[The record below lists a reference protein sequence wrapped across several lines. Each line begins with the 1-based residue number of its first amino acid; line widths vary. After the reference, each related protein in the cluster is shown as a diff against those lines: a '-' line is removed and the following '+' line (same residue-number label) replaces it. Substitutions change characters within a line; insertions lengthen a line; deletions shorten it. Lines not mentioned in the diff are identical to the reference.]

1 MKNLFKNAW
10 KILKLHS
17 LLTVPF
23 ILYLYFMSLVMTK
36 SQNAPTS
43 TVFFIFV
50 IAAFLLTACFFS
62 GWFFMAK
69 NAINNFKE
77 IETKGPNPE
86 IDYAFSNLKMFYSG
100 VGEYFIPTIFALVFY
115 LGLLALFMFGIYALG
130 QHLIGEFPLSYSQLK
145 LISTNP
151 QEANNI
157 ISALTQ
163 KQMTQLSAHSFLF
176 MSAYLFFSF
185 STMFYFPAL
194 FLSSKNCIVA
204 FIKGF
209 MLTYRNIAVTITLF
223 LFYVLSKTILS
234 ILNTLFASN
243 FLLSTACLLIIV
255 YFAAYWIIIVY
266 CAYEQKENYSNYG
279 TDSFREE

>member
-10 KILKLHS
+10 IILKLHS

-43 TVFFIFV
+43 VAFCVFV
-50 IAAFLLTACFFS
+50 IAAFLLTSCFFS

-100 VGEYFIPTIFALVFY
+100 VGEYFIPTILAIVFY
-115 LGLLALFMFGIYALG
+115 LGLLALFMFVIYALG
-130 QHLIGEFPLSYSQLK
+130 YHVIGEFPISYSQLK
-145 LISTNP
+145 LISISPIETNHVV
-151 QEANNI
+151 N
-157 ISALTQ
+157 ALNQ
-163 KQMTQLSAHSFLF
+163 NEVVKLSAWSFLF
-176 MSAYLFFSF
+176 VSAYLLFSF